1 MLDVFVMMEG
11 YCLLLTERVDLI
23 EQERVCPDELKEAIS
38 GMLYASTRCGEFP
51 ELQEIRALFTSRY
64 GKEFTAR
71 AVELRNNCGVNPKI
85 IQKLS
90 TRMPSLDNR
99 MRILKEIASENN
111 IVLQL
116 EEPSS
121 VTTDGNQNQNQNQ
134 NYNQS
139 KADSEQ
145 PKSSGEGLQTLPE
158 TKENE
163 EGFSGS
169 MKTKKYRDVADA
181 AQAAFESAAYAAA
194 AARAAVELSRSDP
207 RDPDS
212 PNPRPRKI
220 FNSDDSSKSKNSDE
234 EQGQVKD
241 PELEKENRPSKMENK
256 GTHNG
261 TEHKRTMP
269 GESSDSAEDVLNAS
283 IMLDKEV
290 AFDES
295 DDENVKKQMFL
306 NINRKPISV
315 RTRRLHVP

>member
-11 YCLLLTERVDLI
+11 YCQLLTERINLI

-38 GMLYASTRCGEFP
+38 SMLYASTRCGEFP

-90 TRMPSLDNR
+90 TRMPNLDNR
-99 MRILKEIASENN
+99 MRVLKEIASENN

-121 VTTDGNQNQNQNQ
+121 VTNDGNQNQ

-220 FNSDDSSKSKNSDE
+220 FNSDDSSESKNDDE

-256 GTHNG
+256 GTHNR
-261 TEHKRTMP
+261 TEHKRTMS
-269 GESSDSAEDVLNAS
+269 GESSDSAENVLNTS
-283 IMLDKEV
+283 IMSDKDV

-295 DDENVKKQMFL
+295 DDENVKKQMIL
-306 NINRKPISV
+306 NIDRKPISV

>member
-11 YCLLLTERVDLI
+11 YCQLLTERINLI

-38 GMLYASTRCGEFP
+38 SMLYASTRCGEFP
-51 ELQEIRALFTSRY
+51 ELQEIRALFSSRY

-90 TRMPSLDNR
+90 TRMPNLDNR
-99 MRILKEIASENN
+99 MRVLKEIASENN

-121 VTTDGNQNQNQNQ
+121 VTNDGNQNQ

-139 KADSEQ
+139 KAGSEQ

-220 FNSDDSSKSKNSDE
+220 FNSYDSSESKNDDE

-261 TEHKRTMP
+261 TEHKRTMS

-283 IMLDKEV
+283 IMSDKEV

-295 DDENVKKQMFL
+295 DDENVKKQMIL
-306 NINRKPISV
+306 NIDRKPISV